1 METSKDE
8 IYEKVMS
15 SGILEQGIEQGKELG
30 LEQGREEGLEQGK
43 FDMALKIKKMIG
55 LDEATRISGF
65 TKEELKNEILNR

>member
-15 SGILEQGIEQGKELG
+15 SGILEQGIEQER
-30 LEQGREEGLEQGK
+30 EQGRKLGIEQGK
-43 FDMALKIKKMIG
+43 FDMALKFKKMIG

-65 TKEELKNEILNR
+65 TKEELEDEILNRQ